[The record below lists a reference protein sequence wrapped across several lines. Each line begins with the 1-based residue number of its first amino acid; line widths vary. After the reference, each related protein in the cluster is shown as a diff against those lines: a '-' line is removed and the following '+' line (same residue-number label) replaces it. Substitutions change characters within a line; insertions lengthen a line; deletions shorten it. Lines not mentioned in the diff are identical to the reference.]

1 MHAFL
6 IVGST
11 IKNREEKVSELLT
24 SLDIAESQEVKTSK
38 KHLISTIRSINKR
51 LLIPAVDPSRN
62 RSVII
67 YDANLL
73 TQDAANAFLKT
84 LEEPPQ
90 KTIFILTAE
99 QKESVLETISSR
111 AQTVEL
117 TGEGINIDDIDLQ
130 RAQEVFEKLSQG
142 KLGDK
147 MKVLDEIAGREE
159 GKAFLLEQI
168 VYTRAL
174 LNKNTKTGKPNTK
187 VVTLL
192 ERLIQTQQDLD
203 ANVNTKIALCDLLLN
218 FPKLL

>member
-111 AQTVEL
+111 AQTIEL

>member
-218 FPKLL
+218 FPKLP

>member
-130 RAQEVFEKLSQG
+130 R
-142 KLGDK
+142 
-147 MKVLDEIAGREE
+147 
-159 GKAFLLEQI
+159 
-168 VYTRAL
+168 
-174 LNKNTKTGKPNTK
+174 
-187 VVTLL
+187 
-192 ERLIQTQQDLD
+192 
-203 ANVNTKIALCDLLLN
+203 
-218 FPKLL
+218 

>member
-38 KHLISTIRSINKR
+38 
-51 LLIPAVDPSRN
+51 N

-192 ERLIQTQQDLD
+192 ERLIQTQQDLE

-218 FPKLL
+218 FP